1 LDTAR
6 QAGRI
11 LESWNRADFS
21 WFKAELESALTFCE
35 TETPGSELESEQQ
48 AVLESVA
55 RHFRRVSQQTGKI
68 TAPQPFEAGFFLL
81 RHLRSRAA

>member
-11 LESWNRADFS
+11 LESWNIVDSNCFN
-21 WFKAELESALTFCE
+21 AELESALMLCE
-35 TETPGSELESEQQ
+35 TEMPSSELECEQQ
-48 AVLESVA
+48 AVLESVV
-55 RHFRRVSQQTGKI
+55 RHFRQVSQQSRKI
-68 TAPQPFEAGFFLL
+68 TAPQQFEAGFFLL